1 MNELIRPEKNMELLM
16 DLQLPITIS
25 FGRAKVALGEL
36 LDLEP
41 GAMIPLERGEGQL
54 VEIQVNGSLIGY
66 GEVVDVDGRYGI
78 RVERLARS
86 F

>member
-1 MNELIRPEKNMELLM
+1 
-16 DLQLPITIS
+16 
-25 FGRAKVALGEL
+25 